1 MKKSIV
7 LTFLLLIEFTSYSQI
22 PTNLIEAFDE
32 SSIQLLNQINK
43 YRKENGL
50 TELRLDTNLTRACI
64 HHCEYLSVYN
74 EGGHFETTR
83 DSIHLIENIVSP
95 ESRAA
100 RFGAKL
106 GAGGLIAE
114 NCLNAGPMI
123 FKDPAKQKVG
133 DLWIKNIKGGIVDP
147 TLAAQCVLN
156 YWIESP
162 GHNSKLLKKEATFCG
177 VYQKVY
183 VNKNGRYRIS
193 STLLLTNRVN

>member
-1 MKKSIV
+1 MKLIT
-7 LTFLLLIEFTSYSQI
+7 LTLLLISTITFSQVPKNLLTTETEFST
-22 PTNLIEAFDE
+22 
-32 SSIQLLNQINK
+32 LLLDVINN
-43 YRKENGL
+43 YRQENGL
-50 TELRLDTNLTRACI
+50 LPLKLDSNMTSACE
-64 HHCEYLSVYN
+64 HHCEYLSIYD

-95 ESRAA
+95 ESRAE

-106 GAGGLIAE
+106 GAGGMIAE

-133 DLWIKNIKGGIVDP
+133 DLWIKNIKDGVVDP
-147 TLAAQCVLN
+147 KLAAQCVLN

-183 VNKNGRYRIS
+183 INKNGRYRIS